1 MKRLTALTA
10 VLSITAAA
18 PLTAQALY
26 AGVRGGV
33 GIPTGE
39 FSEKATAVGNDAL
52 LRGASPGL
60 GYGLDA
66 GIGSPLVGLYA
77 GYDRIQFGC
86 QTGECATS
94 GKYELTGYSAGI
106 RVSVPLLPLLRPWA
120 KAGITYNEMKG
131 SVNGVAVTTGKGPGY
146 ELGAGADI
154 PILMGFFSLSP
165 QVRRIRQRLE
175 PNDAGK
181 RDAHYYPFDLGLRVR
196 TPL

>member
-1 MKRLTALTA
+1 MKLWA
-10 VLSITAAA
+10 VIAAACIVAAA
-18 PLTAQALY
+18 PLESQALY
-26 AGVRGGV
+26 VGVRGGV

-39 FSEKATAVGNDAL
+39 FSEKATATGNDAL

-60 GYGLDA
+60 GFGLDA

-77 GYDRIQFGC
+77 GYDRIRFGC
-86 QTGECATS
+86 QSGECAKS
-94 GKYELTGYSAGI
+94 GKYDLTGYSAGV

-146 ELGAGADI
+146 ELGAGVDI
-154 PILMGFFSLSP
+154 PVLMGFFSLSP

-175 PNDAGK
+175 PNDAGT
-181 RDAHYYPFDLGLRVR
+181 RDVNYYTFDLGLRVR

>member
-1 MKRLTALTA
+1 MKPALAIATLLIYA
-10 VLSITAAA
+10 AAA
-18 PLTAQALY
+18 PLNAQALY

-33 GIPTGE
+33 GIPTGD
-39 FSEKATAVGNDAL
+39 FAEKATATGSDAF

-77 GYDRIQFGC
+77 GYDHIDFGC
-86 QTGECATS
+86 QSGECSTS
-94 GKYELTGYSAGI
+94 GKYELTGFSAGV

-131 SVNGVAVTTGKGPGY
+131 SVNGVSVTTGKGPGY
-146 ELGAGADI
+146 ELGAGVDI

-165 QVRRIRQRLE
+165 QVRRIMQRLE
-175 PNDAGK
+175 PNDGGK
-181 RDAHYYPFDLGLRVR
+181 RDANYYTFDLGLRVR

>member
-1 MKRLTALTA
+1 MKSIA
-10 VLSITAAA
+10 VLAAAFIAVAA
-18 PLTAQALY
+18 PLEAQALY
-26 AGVRGGV
+26 LGVRGGV
-33 GIPTGE
+33 GIPTGK
-39 FSEKATAVGNDAL
+39 FSEKATAAGSDAL

-66 GIGSPLVGLYA
+66 GIGSPLVGFYA

-86 QTGECATS
+86 QSGECATS
-94 GKYELTGYSAGI
+94 GEYELTGYSAGV
-106 RVSVPLLPLLRPWA
+106 RMSVPLLPLLRPWA
-120 KAGITYNEMKG
+120 KAGITYNELKG
-131 SVNGVAVTTGKGPGY
+131 SVSGVAVTTGKGPGY
-146 ELGAGADI
+146 ELGAGVDI

-181 RDAHYYPFDLGLRVR
+181 RDVNYYTFDLGLKVR

>member
-1 MKRLTALTA
+1 MKPWAALAA
-10 VLSITAAA
+10 VFVLAPAA
-18 PLTAQALY
+18 PLEAQALY
-26 AGVRGGV
+26 FGVRAGV
-33 GIPTGE
+33 GIPTGD
-39 FSEKATAVGNDAL
+39 FSGKATAVGSDAL

-86 QTGECATS
+86 QSGECATS

-106 RVSVPLLPLLRPWA
+106 RMSVPLLPLLRPWA

-131 SVNGVAVTTGKGPGY
+131 SVNGAAVTTGKGPGY
-146 ELGAGADI
+146 ELGAGVDI
-154 PILMGFFSLSP
+154 PVVMGFFSLSP

-175 PNDAGK
+175 PNDSGK
-181 RDAHYYPFDLGLRVR
+181 RDADYYTFDLGLRIR

>member
-1 MKRLTALTA
+1 MKPASALVA
-10 VLSITAAA
+10 ILIFIAAA
-18 PLTAQALY
+18 PLKSQALY
-26 AGVRGGV
+26 LGIRGGV
-33 GIPTGE
+33 GIPSGD
-39 FSEKATAVGNDAL
+39 FSGKATATGNDAL

-86 QTGECATS
+86 QSGECSTS
-94 GKYELTGYSAGI
+94 GKYELTGISAGV

-131 SVNGVAVTTGKGPGY
+131 TANGIAVTTGKGPGY
-146 ELGAGADI
+146 ELGAGVDI

-181 RDAHYYPFDLGLRVR
+181 RDAHYYTFDLGLRVR

>member
-1 MKRLTALTA
+1 MKRAPAITALLICTA
-10 VLSITAAA
+10 GA
-18 PLTAQALY
+18 PLKAQALY
-26 AGVRGGV
+26 LGVRGGV
-33 GIPTGE
+33 GIPSGK
-39 FSEKATAVGNDAL
+39 FAEKATGTGNDAL
-52 LRGASPGL
+52 LRGASAGL

-77 GYDRIQFGC
+77 GYDRIRFGC
-86 QTGECATS
+86 QSGECSTS

-120 KAGITYNEMKG
+120 KAGVTYNEMKG
-131 SVNGVAVTTGKGPGY
+131 SVNGVSVTTGKSPGY
-146 ELGAGADI
+146 ELGAGVDI

-175 PNDAGK
+175 PNDSGK
-181 RDAHYYPFDLGLRVR
+181 RDADYYTFDLGLRVR